1 MKIKLFIILLV
12 FYSSVIYSQC
22 NGRYV
27 TQIFNSVSKTTVNY
41 SDQTQ
46 YQDSYHEMDIYT
58 PDGDTQQQ
66 TLIIFIHGG
75 TYHR

>member
-12 FYSSVIYSQC
+12 FSSSIIYSQC

-46 YQDSYHEMDIYT
+46 YQDSS
-58 PDGDTQQQ
+58 
-66 TLIIFIHGG
+66 
-75 TYHR
+75 